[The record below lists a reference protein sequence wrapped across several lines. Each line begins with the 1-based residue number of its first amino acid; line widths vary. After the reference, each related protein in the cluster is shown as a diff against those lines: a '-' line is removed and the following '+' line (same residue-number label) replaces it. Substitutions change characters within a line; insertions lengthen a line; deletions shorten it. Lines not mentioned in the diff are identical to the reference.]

1 MMSRYLVAVNG
12 KQYSVTLK
20 EMRGDTIVLSIDGKT
35 CEVQVCPA
43 ESSDVA
49 RKRTISPEKKQSPS
63 AMYKAEAPMPGIISN
78 VLCSVGQL
86 VESNVPLLT
95 IEAMKMENP
104 ISLPNPVVIK
114 DIHVSVGDEVTQG
127 LLLITCGPPPT

>member
-1 MMSRYLVAVNG
+1 MMSRYLVTVNE

-20 EMRGDTIVLSIDGKT
+20 EMRGDTVVLSIDGKT
-35 CEVQVCPA
+35 CEVQVCPVKAGDAA
-43 ESSDVA
+43 E
-49 RKRTISPEKKQSPS
+49 RKAISPEKKQSPS

-114 DIHVSVGDEVTQG
+114 DIHVSAGDEVTQG
-127 LLLITCGPPPT
+127 LLLITCAPPPT